1 MILKQS
7 RDGKTVATYETEELA
22 VKANH
27 LSLALL
33 RSHLNSKKPKY
44 LDGFVYVAQ
53 QMDAADMLTG
63 NPLEGLTEEGKKEVV
78 EVTMGELVNRAAVGP
93 ETNDTEPLE
102 DNLLDNGF
110 RFTQEWTTK
119 VGLET
124 LGVDSVTVR
133 RQSMH
138 DLIETGV
145 SIIHTDAVGNQRRVD
160 PTSEEGEKVIELVQG
175 EPPADYQSLDNVLVD
190 GQPLTPEQREKLK
203 QRNTLT
209 DPIPD
214 DLIYNPLP
222 PDDDFEPSPPG
233 EEQGFDLR
241 KIAKQRLSPDDA
253 DLPPVETDFNLTPMQ
268 KRAKELKKR
277 PPL

>member
-7 RDGKTVATYETEELA
+7 RDNKTVATYETEEVA

-44 LDGFVYVAQ
+44 LDGFVYVVSDKV
-53 QMDAADMLTG
+53 DAADMLTG
-63 NPLEGLTEEGKKEVV
+63 DPLEGLTVEAKEELV
-78 EVTMGELVNRAAVGP
+78 EVSMGELVNRGAVEP
-93 ETNDTEPLE
+93 EANDTDPL
-102 DNLLDNGF
+102 DDRLLDNGF

-119 VGLET
+119 EGLET

-138 DLIETGV
+138 DLVETGV
-145 SIIHTDAVGNQRRVD
+145 SIIHTDAEGNQRRVD
-160 PTSEEGEKVIELVQG
+160 PTSEEGEKVMELVQG
-175 EPPADYQSLDNVLVD
+175 EPLPA
-190 GQPLTPEQREKLK
+190 
-203 QRNTLT
+203 
-209 DPIPD
+209 
-214 DLIYNPLP
+214 
-222 PDDDFEPSPPG
+222 DFEPSPPG

-241 KIAKQRLSPDDA
+241 AIAKQQLSPEDD
-253 DLPPVETDFNLTPMQ
+253 DLPPVESDFNLTPMQ